1 MSRIGKLPFAI
12 PSGVTVTVNK
22 SDVVVKGPKGE
33 LKQEYN
39 PLVSISIEDGVG
51 TVTRKN
57 ESKPAKSF
65 HGLYRRLIENMIVGV
80 TNGYS
85 IGLQINGV
93 GYRAEVKGD
102 TVTLNLGFS
111 NPVDYVVRE
120 GVEVVAEGPNKLAVK
135 GIDKVKVGQV
145 AAEIRSIRPPEPY
158 KGKGVK
164 YETETIRRKVGKSGV
179 K

>member
-1 MSRIGKLPFAI
+1 MSRIGKLPFTV
-12 PSGVTVTVNK
+12 PSGVTVSI
-22 SDVVVKGPKGE
+22 SDDEVVVKGPKGE
-33 LKQEYN
+33 LKQDYN
-39 PLVSISIEDGVG
+39 PLVSISVEDGIG

-57 ESKPAKSF
+57 ESKAAKSF

-102 TVTLNLGFS
+102 IVTLNLGYS
-111 NPVDYVVRE
+111 NQVEYVVRD

-135 GIDKVKVGQV
+135 GIDKAKVGQV

-164 YETETIRRKVGKSGV
+164 YEAEIIRRKVGKSGV

>member
-1 MSRIGKLPFAI
+1 MSRIGRLPFTV
-12 PSGVTVTVNK
+12 PSGVTVTVNDK
-22 SDVVVKGPKGE
+22 NIVVKGPKGE
-33 LKQEYN
+33 LTQDYN

-51 TVTRKN
+51 TVTRMDETKA
-57 ESKPAKSF
+57 AKSF

-80 TNGYS
+80 TNGYT

-93 GYRAEVKGD
+93 GYRAEVKGNII
-102 TVTLNLGFS
+102 TLNLGYS
-111 NPVDYVVRE
+111 NYIEYVVRD
-120 GVEVVAEGPNKLAVK
+120 GVEVVAEGPAKLLVK
-135 GIDKVKVGQV
+135 GIDKAKVGQV

>member
-1 MSRIGKLPFAI
+1 MSRIGRLPFTV
-12 PSGVTVTVNK
+12 PSGVTVSVTDNE
-22 SDVVVKGPKGE
+22 VVVKGPKGE
-33 LKQEYN
+33 LKQDYN
-39 PLVSISIEDGVG
+39 PLVAISVEDGVG

-57 ESKPAKSF
+57 ESKAAKSF

-80 TNGYS
+80 SNGYA

-93 GYRAEVKGD
+93 GYRAEVKGNI
-102 TVTLNLGFS
+102 VTLNLGFS
-111 NPVDYVVRE
+111 NQVEYVVRE
-120 GVEVVAEGPNKLAVK
+120 GVEVAAEGPNKLVVK
-135 GIDKVKVGQV
+135 GIDKAKVGQV